1 MHSLKVLILEDNPFQ
16 LMALHQMLNANQIF
30 NVLAADSV
38 ALACQSLR
46 VSGPVDI
53 AICDLQM
60 DGPDG
65 LALIRHLAE
74 TRQARALIVL
84 SSAAA
89 DVQDSVARLARDQG
103 IEVLGCLQKPAS
115 ATVMRTLL
123 EAYVRHDCSADM
135 LQVSPGVPQ
144 HIECEALFSKAGCA
158 PPVDQWLAH
167 FQPKVSLEGDLLGV
181 EALVRWQHPRHGLL
195 SPGRFMP
202 AVEQAGLL
210 APLTWRVL
218 ELALQLSAR
227 VRDERGQALPVAVNI
242 APRMLEQADFARRV
256 LELLARH
263 ELAPSLLTLE
273 ILEQDA
279 DQAGGWQ
286 VDDLLRLRM
295 QGCRLSID
303 DFGTGA
309 SNIQR
314 LLQLPF
320 CELKIPAEF
329 VRGMGE
335 DPRKSAVVAGAL
347 FMARRLSMEVVVEGV
362 ETIDDFHGLLALGT
376 CAIQGY
382 LIARPMSP
390 QDLLLWMA
398 RRRTG
403 PLHQPADVAA
413 GPLT

>member
-1 MHSLKVLILEDNPFQ
+1 MHSLKVLILEDHPFQ

-30 NVLAADSV
+30 HVLAADSV
-38 ALACQSLR
+38 AQACQSLR

-60 DGPDG
+60 DGADG
-65 LALIRHLAE
+65 LELIRHLAE
-74 TRQARALIVL
+74 TRQAQALIVL
-84 SSAAA
+84 SCAAT
-89 DVQDSVARLARDQG
+89 DVLDSVARLARDQG

-115 ATVMRTLL
+115 ATLMRALF
-123 EAYVRHDCSADM
+123 EDYVRHDRSTGTM
-135 LQVSPGVPQ
+135 PITPVMPLPV
-144 HIECEALFSKAGCA
+144 ECEALFSKSGGA

-195 SPGRFMP
+195 SPASFMP

-227 VRDERGQALPVAVNI
+227 VRDEQGQALPVAVNI
-242 APRMLEQADFARRV
+242 APRLLEQAGFARRV
-256 LELLARH
+256 LALLDRH
-263 ELAPSLLTLE
+263 KLAPSLLTLE
-273 ILEQDA
+273 ILEQDPG
-279 DQAGGWQ
+279 QPSGWQ
-286 VDDLLRLRM
+286 LHDLLRLRM

-329 VRGMGE
+329 VCGMGE

-347 FMARRLSMEVVVEGV
+347 FLARRLSMEVVVEGV
-362 ETIDDFHGLLALGT
+362 ETLDDFQSLLALGS

-382 LIARPMSP
+382 LIARPMSA
-390 QDLLLWMA
+390 QDLQAWMA
-398 RRRTG
+398 GRRTV
-403 PLHQPADVAA
+403 PLK
-413 GPLT
+413 